1 MNSLLKGNRLS
12 LKKRSI
18 IVLTLCLAVT
28 VSLLVRH
35 QTQSRLRA
43 ELMLRNG
50 PAWAT
55 ASAVRFNDRSM
66 IRYGLLPID
75 SDDHSFVNLASGFSK
90 FQFSEAAHP
99 MPETCAAHVPGLA
112 ALPLDQYPLETAVF
126 EAGSGFTAEAWIR
139 WHGEGTIVGANDGN
153 ASTLMALGSG
163 VHEGFAV
170 MLQRPAGVL
179 SVQLGRPKP
188 AGPGFAVALTRVI
201 PGVWTHV
208 ATSWDGS
215 EVRLYVNGL
224 LSAVA
229 VWDRSFSE
237 AQSHSRFRIGYTGN
251 GAGALRFDLG
261 EAAVFTRALP
271 APDIWKLAMRPMAEQ
286 QSAIIA
292 AREALAKGDP
302 QQALLRLEQISD
314 DGPLSQEKLF
324 TMGEAFREQRNWDQ
338 SLVSFQRLT
347 ADPHDSPLRA
357 TALYEE
363 AALLAGDRRPAV
375 FQKRSTL
382 MMDSVSVADVN
393 ASPESITWVL
403 RHLEERQQTARAVS
417 LKKEYTD
424 AVKPLLSQH
433 CAGCHPSS
441 VWQHISP
448 DDRLVANSLW
458 KSVET
463 ALQSGAMPPQDAETL
478 DIKDR
483 RAILHWIREL
493 PEQQDCREQLNSDA
507 RNQMLSSILVG
518 RRLNREEFV
527 YCINDLFGVQPRL
540 DLLPPSEGA
549 GGEGFDTAAG
559 TLIMSSSTA
568 ESFFASVEDSVLQ
581 WKLNRQQANSPD
593 NDDTSPANSLYYVSL
608 RDRESLPIELR
619 RFLRRAWR
627 KTPSDEDLRRLVD
640 MFNAA
645 VAEGLSPADGIAE
658 VLTAALLSPQF
669 LYLLEEV
676 LEHST
681 RTRISQSELAARMAF
696 FLWSSVPDEE
706 LMNVVERGEL
716 KEEEFLNQADRMLAD
731 DRAGR
736 LGMRFGLQ
744 WLGIDQV
751 ERIVRDAN
759 QYSGF
764 SPRMADLMK
773 QEAARFVASILCED
787 RPLEELFTSEYVWR
801 NKELA
806 SFHGQE
812 WSGTDEW
819 AQLTT
824 AEKPVAGILTLSA
837 VLATNAYPS
846 RTSPVLRGRW
856 ILDRILGQPVL
867 PAPADVPAFGQTEA
881 GHPDLTLRQQLE
893 QHRKNPNCR
902 ACHQLMDPL
911 GFALE
916 EFDSVGRF
924 RHSEKGQ
931 LIDVAAILPDGTEI
945 SGVVGLRQALL
956 ARRRQWL
963 FHLARKLTGF
973 AIGREISAGEHC
985 LLEEIVN
992 RTEASGGTSR
1002 ALIHSILQSDL
1013 FQQRRQ
1019 LSTTSSTE

>member
-1 MNSLLKGNRLS
+1 M
-12 LKKRSI
+12 
-18 IVLTLCLAVT
+18 
-28 VSLLVRH
+28 
-35 QTQSRLRA
+35 
-43 ELMLRNG
+43 
-50 PAWAT
+50 
-55 ASAVRFNDRSM
+55 
-66 IRYGLLPID
+66 
-75 SDDHSFVNLASGFSK
+75 
-90 FQFSEAAHP
+90 
-99 MPETCAAHVPGLA
+99 
-112 ALPLDQYPLETAVF
+112 
-126 EAGSGFTAEAWIR
+126 
-139 WHGEGTIVGANDGN
+139 
-153 ASTLMALGSG
+153 
-163 VHEGFAV
+163 
-170 MLQRPAGVL
+170 
-179 SVQLGRPKP
+179 
-188 AGPGFAVALTRVI
+188 
-201 PGVWTHV
+201 
-208 ATSWDGS
+208 
-215 EVRLYVNGL
+215 
-224 LSAVA
+224 
-229 VWDRSFSE
+229 
-237 AQSHSRFRIGYTGN
+237 
-251 GAGALRFDLG
+251 RFDLG

-271 APDIWKLAMRPMAEQ
+271 AADIWTLAMRPMAEQ
-286 QSAIIA
+286 QPAIIA
-292 AREALAKGDP
+292 SREALAKGDP
-302 QQALLRLEQISD
+302 QKALLLLEQIPD
-314 DGPLSQEKLF
+314 DGLLSQEKIF

-338 SLVSFQRLT
+338 SLVSFQTLT

-363 AALLAGDRRPAV
+363 AALLAGDRRTAV

-393 ASPESITWVL
+393 ASPESVTWV
-403 RHLEERQQTARAVS
+403 RQHLEERQQTVRSHS
-417 LKKEYTD
+417 LGREFAD

-441 VWQHISP
+441 AWLHLSQ
-448 DDRLVANSLW
+448 DDPLVANSLW

-463 ALQSGAMPPQDAETL
+463 ALQSSAMPPQDAETL

-507 RNQMLSSILVG
+507 RNQMLSSIPVG
-518 RRLNREEFV
+518 RRLNRDEFV

-568 ESFFASVEDSVLQ
+568 ESFFASVEDSVAQ
-581 WKLNRQQANSPD
+581 WRLNRQKASSPD
-593 NDDTSPANSLYYVSL
+593 NQIKSPADSLFHVSL

-619 RFLRRAWR
+619 KFLRRAWR
-627 KTPSDEDLRRLVD
+627 RTPSDEDLGRLVL
-640 MFNAA
+640 MFND
-645 VAEGLSPADGIAE
+645 VVEEGLAPSDAIAE
-658 VLTAALLSPQF
+658 VMTAVLLSPQF
-669 LYLLEEV
+669 LYMLEEV
-676 LEHST
+676 PDQST
-681 RTRISQSELAARMAF
+681 LTQISQSELAARMAF
-696 FLWSSVPDEE
+696 FLWSSVPDDE
-706 LMNVVERGEL
+706 LMNLVELGTLTDEGIL
-716 KEEEFLNQADRMLAD
+716 SQADRMLAD
-731 DRAGR
+731 ERAGR
-736 LGMRFGLQ
+736 LGIRFGLQ

-751 ERIVRDAN
+751 ERIVRDVN

-764 SPRMADLMK
+764 SPRTADLMK

-812 WSGTDEW
+812 WSGGDEW
-819 AQLTT
+819 VQLTT
-824 AEKPVAGILTLSA
+824 SEKPVAGILTLSA

-867 PAPADVPAFGQTEA
+867 PAPADVPALEQTEA
-881 GHPDLTLRQQLE
+881 GHPGLTLRQQLE
-893 QHRKNPNCR
+893 QHRKNPSCR

-924 RHSEKGQ
+924 RHGQ
-931 LIDVAAILPDGTEI
+931 NGKPIDVAAVLPDGTEI
-945 SGVVGLRQALL
+945 SGIAGLRQALL

-1002 ALIHSILQSDL
+1002 ALIHSILLSDL
-1013 FQQRRQ
+1013 FQQRR
-1019 LSTTSSTE
+1019 

>member
-1 MNSLLKGNRLS
+1 M
-12 LKKRSI
+12 KKRLI
-18 IVLTLCLAVT
+18 IVLTL
-28 VSLLVRH
+28 SLVAAASVLVCNH
-35 QTQSRLRA
+35 IQSRLRA
-43 ELMLRNG
+43 DLARRNG
-50 PAWAT
+50 PAWAA
-55 ASAVRFNDRSM
+55 ASAVRFGDRSL

-75 SDDHSFVNLASGFSK
+75 SDHHSFANLASGFSK
-90 FQFSEAAHP
+90 FQFSEASNP
-99 MPETCAAHVPGLA
+99 NPLTCAAHVPGLA
-112 ALPLDQYPLETAVF
+112 ALQMDQYPLETAVF
-126 EAGSGFTAEAWIR
+126 EAGSGFTAESWIR
-139 WHGEGTIVGANDGN
+139 WHGAGTIVGANDAN

-170 MLQRPAGVL
+170 MLHRPAGVL
-179 SVQLGRPKP
+179 SVQLGQPKP
-188 AGPGFAVALTRVI
+188 AGPGFAVSLTRVI

-208 ATSWDGS
+208 ATSWNGS

-229 VWDRSFSE
+229 VWDRAFSE

-251 GAGALRFDLG
+251 GAGSLRFDLG
-261 EAAVFTRALP
+261 EAAVFTRTLHP
-271 APDIWKLAMRPMAEQ
+271 EDIWTLAMRPMADQ
-286 QSAIIA
+286 RPAIIA
-292 AREALAKGDP
+292 SREALAKGDP
-302 QQALLRLEQISD
+302 RQSLLLLEQLSD

-324 TMGEAFREQRNWDQ
+324 TIGEAFREQQSWDQ
-338 SLVSFQRLT
+338 SLASFQRLS
-347 ADPHDSPLRA
+347 ADPHDTSLQA
-357 TALYEE
+357 TAAYEE
-363 AALLAGDRRPAV
+363 AALLAGDRRSAV
-375 FQKRSTL
+375 YQKRSTL
-382 MMDSVSVADVN
+382 MMDSVAVADVN
-393 ASPESITWVL
+393 ASPESVTWV
-403 RHLEERQQTARAVS
+403 RQHLEERQQTARAVS
-417 LKKEYTD
+417 LKKEFTD

-433 CAGCHPSS
+433 CVDCHPSS
-441 VWQHISP
+441 MWQHLSQHDP
-448 DDRLVANSLW
+448 LVANRMW

-507 RNQMLSSILVG
+507 RNQMLSSIPVG
-518 RRLNREEFV
+518 RRLNRDEFV

-568 ESFFASVEDSVLQ
+568 ESFFASVEDSVAQ
-581 WKLNRQQANSPD
+581 WRLNRQQANSPD

-619 RFLRRAWR
+619 KFLRRAWR
-627 KTPSDEDLRRLVD
+627 RIPSDEDLGRLTD
-640 MFNAA
+640 MFDN
-645 VAEGLSPADGIAE
+645 VVEEGHAPSDAIAE
-658 VLTAALLSPQF
+658 VLTAVLLSPQF
-669 LYLLEEV
+669 LYMLEEV
-676 LEHST
+676 PDQSR
-681 RTRISQSELAARMAF
+681 RTQISQSELAARMAL
-696 FLWSSVPDEE
+696 FLWSSVPDDE
-706 LMNVVERGEL
+706 LMNLVERSAFDEKEL
-716 KEEEFLNQADRMLAD
+716 LNQADRMLAD
-731 DRAGR
+731 ERAAR
-736 LGMRFGLQ
+736 LGIRFGLQ

-764 SPRMADLMK
+764 SPRTADLMK
-773 QEAARFVASILCED
+773 QEAARFVAGILCED

-806 SFHGQE
+806 SFHDQE
-812 WSGTDEW
+812 WSSGDEW

-824 AEKPVAGILTLSA
+824 SGKPVAGILTLSA

-846 RTSPVLRGRW
+846 RTGPVLRGRW

-867 PAPADVPAFGQTEA
+867 PAPADVPAFEQTEA
-881 GHPDLTLRQQLE
+881 GHPGLTLRQQLE

-902 ACHQLMDPL
+902 VCHHLMDPL

-924 RHSEKGQ
+924 RHAENGQ
-931 LIDVAAILPDGTEI
+931 PIDVAAVLPDGTAI
-945 SGVVGLRQALL
+945 SGVPGLRQALL

-973 AIGREISAGEHC
+973 AIGREISPGEHC
-985 LLEEIVN
+985 LLEEVIN

-1013 FQQRRQ
+1013 FQQRR
-1019 LSTTSSTE
+1019 

>member
-1 MNSLLKGNRLS
+1 MV
-12 LKKRSI
+12 I
-18 IVLTLCLAVT
+18 A
-28 VSLLVRH
+28 SLLVRKH
-35 QTQSRLRA
+35 NQSRLRA
-43 ELMLRNG
+43 DLARQNG
-50 PAWAT
+50 PAWAA
-55 ASAVRFNDRSM
+55 ASAVRFGDRSL

-75 SDDHSFVNLASGFSK
+75 SDHHSFANLASGFST
-90 FQFSEAAHP
+90 FQFSEASNP
-99 MPETCAAHVPGLA
+99 NPLTCAAHVPGLA
-112 ALPLDQYPLETAVF
+112 ALQMDQYPLETAVF

-139 WHGEGTIVGANDGN
+139 WHGAGTIVGANDAN

-179 SVQLGRPKP
+179 SVQLGRPQP
-188 AGPGFAVALTRVI
+188 AGPGFAVSLTRVI

-208 ATSWDGS
+208 ATSWDGR

-224 LSAVA
+224 LSAMA
-229 VWDRSFSE
+229 AWDRSFPE
-237 AQSHSRFRIGYTGN
+237 ARSYSRFRIGYTGN

-271 APDIWKLAMRPMAEQ
+271 PADIWTLAMRPMAEQ
-286 QSAIIA
+286 QPVIIA

-302 QQALLRLEQISD
+302 RQALLLMEQLSD

-324 TMGEAFREQRNWDQ
+324 TMGEAFRERQSWDQ
-338 SLVSFQRLT
+338 SLVFFQRLT

-357 TALYEE
+357 TAAYEE

-382 MMDSVSVADVN
+382 AMDSVAVADVN
-393 ASPESITWVL
+393 SSPESVTWV
-403 RHLEERQQTARAVS
+403 RQHLEERRQTVRADS
-417 LKKEYTD
+417 LKRKFTD
-424 AVKPLLSQH
+424 AVKPLLSHH

-441 VWQHISP
+441 AWQHLSQEDP
-448 DDRLVANSLW
+448 LVANSMW
-458 KSVET
+458 KSVEA
-463 ALQSGAMPPQDAETL
+463 ALQSVSMPPQDAETL
-478 DIKDR
+478 DLEDR
-483 RAILHWIREL
+483 RTILHWIREL

-507 RNQMLSSILVG
+507 RNQMLSSIPVG
-518 RRLNREEFV
+518 RRLNRGEFV
-527 YCINDLFGVQPRL
+527 YCINDLFGVQPRP

-581 WKLNRQQANSPD
+581 WKLNQQQVSSPD
-593 NDDTSPANSLYYVSL
+593 NHITSPADSLYLVSL
-608 RDRESLPIELR
+608 RDRESLLIELR
-619 RFLRRAWR
+619 KFLRRAWR
-627 KTPSDEDLRRLVD
+627 RAPSDADLGRLVD
-640 MFNAA
+640 MFND
-645 VAEGLSPADGIAE
+645 VVEEGHDPSDAIAE
-658 VLTAALLSPQF
+658 VLTAVLLSPQF
-669 LYLLEEV
+669 LYMLEEV
-676 LEHST
+676 PDQST
-681 RTRISQSELAARMAF
+681 RKQISQSELAARMAL
-696 FLWSSVPDEE
+696 FLWSSVPDDE
-706 LMNVVERGEL
+706 LMNLVEQGAL
-716 KEEEFLNQADRMLAD
+716 KDEEFLNQADRMLAD
-731 DRAGR
+731 ERAAR
-736 LGMRFGLQ
+736 LGIRFGLQ

-751 ERIVRDAN
+751 ERIVRDVN

-764 SPRMADLMK
+764 SPQTADLMK
-773 QEAARFVASILCED
+773 QEAARFVASILCND

-824 AEKPVAGILTLSA
+824 SEKPVAGILTLSA

-867 PAPADVPAFGQTEA
+867 PAPADVPAFEQTEA
-881 GHPDLTLRQQLE
+881 GHPGLTLRQQLE

-916 EFDSVGRF
+916 QFDSVGRF
-924 RHSEKGQ
+924 RHADKDRP
-931 LIDVAAILPDGTEI
+931 IDVAAVLPDGTEI
-945 SGVVGLRQALL
+945 SGVAGLRQALL

-1002 ALIHSILQSDL
+1002 ALIHSILQSEL
-1013 FQQRRQ
+1013 FQQRR
-1019 LSTTSSTE
+1019 

>member
-1 MNSLLKGNRLS
+1 MVIASLLIRN
-12 LKKRSI
+12 
-18 IVLTLCLAVT
+18 
-28 VSLLVRH
+28 H
-35 QTQSRLRA
+35 NQSRMRA
-43 ELMLRNG
+43 DLARRNG
-50 PAWAT
+50 PAWA
-55 ASAVRFNDRSM
+55 AAGAVRFGDRSL

-75 SDDHSFVNLASGFSK
+75 SDRHSFANLASGFSK
-90 FQFSEAAHP
+90 FQFSETLNANP
-99 MPETCAAHVPGLA
+99 LTCAAHVPGLA
-112 ALPLDQYPLETAVF
+112 ALQMDQYPLETAVF

-139 WHGEGTIVGANDGN
+139 WHGAGSIVGANDAN

-170 MLQRPAGVL
+170 MLHRPAGVL

-188 AGPGFAVALTRVI
+188 AGAGFAVSLTRVI

-208 ATSWDGS
+208 ATSWDGR

-229 VWDRSFSE
+229 VWDRQFSE
-237 AQSHSRFRIGYTGN
+237 ARSHSRFRIGYTGN

-261 EAAVFTRALP
+261 EAAVFSRALP
-271 APDIWKLAMRPMAEQ
+271 AADLWTLAMRPIAEQ
-286 QSAIIA
+286 QPVIIS

-302 QQALLRLEQISD
+302 RQALLLLEQLSD

-324 TMGEAFREQRNWDQ
+324 TMGEAFREQQNWDQ
-338 SLVSFQRLT
+338 SLVFFQRLT
-347 ADPHDSPLRA
+347 ADPHDSPLRSA
-357 TALYEE
+357 AAHEE

-375 FQKRSTL
+375 FQNRSTL
-382 MMDSVSVADVN
+382 VMDSVSVADVN
-393 ASPESITWVL
+393 SSPESVTWV
-403 RHLEERQQTARAVS
+403 RQHLEERQQTMRADS
-417 LKKEYTD
+417 LRRNFTD
-424 AVKPLLSQH
+424 AVKPLLSHH
-433 CAGCHPSS
+433 CSGCHPSS
-441 VWQHISP
+441 AWQHFSQEDPLVIS
-448 DDRLVANSLW
+448 SMW
-458 KSVET
+458 KSVEV
-463 ALQSGAMPPQDAETL
+463 ALQSGSMPPQDAETL
-478 DIKDR
+478 DLEDR
-483 RAILHWIREL
+483 RTILHWIREL
-493 PEQQDCREQLNSDA
+493 PDQRDCREQLNSDA
-507 RNQMLSSILVG
+507 RNQMLSSIPVG
-518 RRLNREEFV
+518 RRLNRGEFV
-527 YCINDLFGVQPRL
+527 YCINDLFGVEPRP

-568 ESFFASVEDSVLQ
+568 ESFFASAEDSVLQ
-581 WKLNRQQANSPD
+581 WKLNQQRASSPD
-593 NDDTSPANSLYYVSL
+593 NHITSPADSLHHVSL
-608 RDRESLPIELR
+608 RDPESLPIELR
-619 RFLRRAWR
+619 KFLRRAWR
-627 KTPSDEDLRRLVD
+627 RTPSDEDLRRLAD
-640 MFNAA
+640 MFDD
-645 VAEGLSPADGIAE
+645 VVEEGHAPSDSIAE
-658 VLTAALLSPQF
+658 VLTAVLLSPQF
-669 LYLLEEV
+669 LYMLEEV
-676 LEHST
+676 PDQST
-681 RTRISQSELAARMAF
+681 RTQISQSELAARMAL
-696 FLWSSVPDEE
+696 FLWSSVPDDE
-706 LMNVVERGEL
+706 LMNLVERGAFDE
-716 KEEEFLNQADRMLAD
+716 KEFLHQADRMLAD
-731 DRAGR
+731 ERAAR
-736 LGMRFGLQ
+736 LGIRFGLQ

-764 SPRMADLMK
+764 SPRTADLMK
-773 QEAARFVASILCED
+773 QEAAQFIAGILCND

-801 NKELA
+801 NEELA

-824 AEKPVAGILTLSA
+824 SEKPVAGILTLSA

-867 PAPADVPAFGQTEA
+867 PAPADVPAFEQTEA
-881 GHPDLTLRQQLE
+881 GHPGLTLRQQLE
-893 QHRKNPNCR
+893 QHRRNPNCR

-924 RHSEKGQ
+924 RHADKGQ
-931 LIDVAAILPDGTEI
+931 PIDVAAVLPDGTEI
-945 SGVVGLRQALL
+945 SGVAGLRQALL

-963 FHLARKLTGF
+963 FQLARKLTGF
-973 AIGREISAGEHC
+973 AIGREISSGESC

-1013 FQQRRQ
+1013 FQQRR
-1019 LSTTSSTE
+1019 